1 MRIRNIIFLL
11 ALPLCLLLPLPTA
24 SAAEATY
31 TVTET
36 QLQALET
43 RLSKLRTNN
52 ETLADGLIKLKAQLA
67 TSQAALK
74 EAQEQSAQLKSQLAA
89 LKLQSK
95 SSECL
100 LANANKSLQE
110 YAAEEKRTRL
120 RIKRQRNLA
129 YVLLGGVVIYAMN
142 KAM

>member
-1 MRIRNIIFLL
+1 MRTRNVIFSL
-11 ALPLCLLLPLPTA
+11 ALTLCLFLPLSTA
-24 SAAEATY
+24 SAAEY
-31 TVTET
+31 TITKT
-36 QLQALET
+36 QLQALES

-52 ETLADGLIKLKAQLA
+52 ETLADGLSKLKAQLA

-74 EAQEQSAQLKSQLAA
+74 EAQEQSAQLKTQLAA

-95 SSECL
+95 SSEYL
-100 LANANKSLQE
+100 LESANKSLQE
-110 YAAEEKRTRL
+110 YATEEKRTRL

>member
-1 MRIRNIIFLL
+1 MKRQSIICLL
-11 ALPLCLLLPLPTA
+11 ALSLCLFLPLSTV
-24 SAAEATY
+24 SAAEKMY
-31 TVTET
+31 TITET
-36 QLQALET
+36 QLQALES

-52 ETLADGLIKLKAQLA
+52 EILASGLNELKAQLA
-67 TSQAALK
+67 TSQTALK
-74 EAQEQSAQLKSQLAA
+74 EAQEQSAQLKTQLAA

-95 SSECL
+95 SSEYL
-100 LANANKSLQE
+100 LESANKSLQE